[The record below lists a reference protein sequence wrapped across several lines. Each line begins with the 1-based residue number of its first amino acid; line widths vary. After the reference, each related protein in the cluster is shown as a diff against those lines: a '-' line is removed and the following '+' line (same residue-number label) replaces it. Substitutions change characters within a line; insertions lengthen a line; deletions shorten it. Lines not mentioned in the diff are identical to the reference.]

1 MTDGQVK
8 EFELVDFAEKLKNI
22 QKTFTKEV
30 LGSGICF
37 NKLNFIQKDH
47 TFWNRKTLILL
58 KIHTASWKNCDQQ

>member
-22 QKTFTKEV
+22 QKTFTKKA

-47 TFWNRKTLILL
+47 TF
-58 KIHTASWKNCDQQ
+58 